1 MGKLFDLINKDTK
14 HKNESK
20 RMTVIIRQL
29 IITFMG
35 LSVFHLIIDAFFVKS
50 FKGVILWMVMLA
62 VDALTMYVSYQASKS
77 VILALF
83 TLQKVLWI
91 MVAVLLFG
99 WEGGFQFF
107 LILLVIVYSFGEAGY
122 NRKKLLFSF
131 IIGFCIFNYIM
142 KFFITY
148 IRIIILIFCFP
159 FLSSVFYNF
168 RKPSRNFPY

>member
-107 LILLVIVYSFGEAGY
+107 LILLVIVYSQKTAFQFY
-122 NRKKLLFSF
+122 KLRA
-131 IIGFCIFNYIM
+131 FCN
-142 KFFITY
+142 
-148 IRIIILIFCFP
+148 
-159 FLSSVFYNF
+159 LSSFLQGQS
-168 RKPSRNFPY
+168 RKNSP